1 MVLFTKPDC
10 LKCHYV
16 KDHFDLSQMGI
27 KERSLT
33 PDDPSALAELAFYEC
48 VELAE
53 TGLPILVT
61 DQSDVFS
68 GAGKIKSYLASISW
82 GKDSA

>member
-16 KDHFDLSQMGI
+16 KDRFDLDQLGV
-27 KERSLT
+27 KEQSLT
-33 PDDPSALAELAFYEC
+33 PDDPSALADLAFYEC

-53 TGLPILVT
+53 KGLPILVT

-68 GAGKIKSYLASISW
+68 GAGKIKDYLRSIPW
-82 GKDSA
+82 EEDGA